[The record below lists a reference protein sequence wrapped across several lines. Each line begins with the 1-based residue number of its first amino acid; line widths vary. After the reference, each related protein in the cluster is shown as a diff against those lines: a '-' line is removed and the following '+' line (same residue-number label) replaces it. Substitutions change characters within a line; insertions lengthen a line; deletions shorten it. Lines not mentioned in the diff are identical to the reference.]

1 VKGNCL
7 IAQSGGP
14 SSAINASLCGVYK
27 EMEKSPDVGTIYGG
41 INGIQGIMEEKL
53 LELPPILNQGDNIR
67 ILAQTP
73 SSSLGSCRFKL
84 KSPEEKPEE
93 YARIFEVFDKYQIR
107 YFVYIGGND
116 SMDTVY
122 RLNEYAKSTGRPM
135 QIMGVPKTIDN
146 DLVGTDH
153 TPGFGS
159 CAKYIAT
166 TVQEA
171 AQDNMVYD
179 MDSVFVVEAMGRDA
193 GWIAL
198 SAALAKDREG
208 RPQCDLIYTPETPF
222 STEKF
227 LADLSAIR
235 EKKRFQVVV
244 VSEGVKDASGVYL
257 SDTGETDAFGHKMLR
272 GAGAVVA
279 EMIRKNLG
287 IKVRDTELSILQRC
301 AAHCSSATDILE
313 SEELGKLAARGAL
326 EGLSGRMSSITR
338 LSDAPYRIEYGFADV
353 SDVANAVKTV
363 PDDYFNEA
371 RNHASEKG
379 LRYLRPL
386 ITGTV
391 DRIEENGLPVFL
403 NLAAIYNRS
412 NSI

>member
-1 VKGNCL
+1 MKGNCL

-14 SSAINASLCGVYK
+14 SSAINASLCGAYL
-27 EMEKSPDVGTIYGG
+27 EMSASPDVGTVYGG
-41 INGIQGIMEEKL
+41 IHGIQGILGEKL
-53 LELPPILNQGDNIR
+53 LELPPILNQGHNVR

-73 SSSLGSCRFKL
+73 SASLGSCRFKL
-84 KSPEEKPEE
+84 KSPEERPEE
-93 YARIFEVFDKYQIR
+93 YAQIFSVFEKYDIR
-107 YFVYIGGND
+107 YFIYIGGND

-122 RLNEYAKSTGRPM
+122 RLSKYAESVGRDM
-135 QIMGVPKTIDN
+135 RIMGIPKTIDN

-166 TVQEA
+166 TIKEA
-171 AQDNMVYD
+171 AQDNIVYD
-179 MDSVFVVEAMGRDA
+179 MDSVFIVEAMGRDA

-198 SAALAKDREG
+198 SAALARDAEN

-227 LADLSAIR
+227 LADVNTVR
-235 EKKRFQVVV
+235 EKKGQLVVV
-244 VSEGVKDASGVYL
+244 VSEGVKDENGIYL

-279 EMIRKNLG
+279 EIIRKNLG
-287 IKVRDTELSILQRC
+287 VKVRDSELSILQRC
-301 AAHCSSATDILE
+301 AAHCASATDLSE
-313 SEELGKLAARGAL
+313 SESLGRLSAKGAL
-326 EGLSGRMSSITR
+326 EGLSGKMSCIR
-338 LSDAPYRIEYGFADV
+338 RISDAPYQIEYSYTDV

-363 PDDYFNEA
+363 PGEFFNPA

-379 LRYLRPL
+379 IRYLLPL
-386 ITGTV
+386 IEGTR
-391 DRIEENGLPVFL
+391 DPLLENGLPVYL
-403 NLAAIYNRS
+403 NLASLYKNA
-412 NSI
+412 